1 MGRLK
6 DEALFRLIH
15 DYLKVYLPDQRCC
28 SPNTVKSY
36 RAALTQL
43 LEYTAGRENIPLS
56 GLSLEMLG
64 GDAVVSFLDWLTSE
78 KKCSPRTRNHRLAC
92 ISSFLAYAAAA
103 SPENASLHNS
113 ILKIPHQKTDTFS
126 GVEYMSETAVKMLLV
141 QPDTSSRKGIRDQF
155 FMVLLYDTGARIQE
169 MLDIKVCDIRSG
181 STPTVQLYGKG
192 RKIRTVPLMAG
203 TMAHFDNYMKVF
215 HPDGNR
221 YSQMPLFYVTQ
232 HGEKHAMSDDNVR
245 KFLKKYGDAARQS
258 CNEIPENIHPHLF
271 RHSRAMHLYQHG
283 MDLTLI
289 SQWLG
294 HSNLETS
301 LIYAH
306 ADTEQKRR
314 AIEKA
319 MGKDASAGVDI
330 PKYSITDDELLKRLY
345 GLK

>member
-6 DEALFRLIH
+6 DETLFRLIH

-36 RAALTQL
+36 RTALTQL
-43 LEYTAGRENIPLS
+43 LEY
-56 GLSLEMLG
+56 
-64 GDAVVSFLDWLTSE
+64 
-78 KKCSPRTRNHRLAC
+78 
-92 ISSFLAYAAAA
+92 
-103 SPENASLHNS
+103 
-113 ILKIPHQKTDTFS
+113 
-126 GVEYMSETAVKMLLV
+126 
-141 QPDTSSRKGIRDQF
+141 
-155 FMVLLYDTGARIQE
+155 
-169 MLDIKVCDIRSG
+169 
-181 STPTVQLYGKG
+181 
-192 RKIRTVPLMAG
+192 
-203 TMAHFDNYMKVF
+203 
-215 HPDGNR
+215 
-221 YSQMPLFYVTQ
+221 
-232 HGEKHAMSDDNVR
+232 VR